1 VAAAAPAEAA
11 GGFPEEGC
19 RRFPRTCVRDR
30 PDRSKAAIRSD
41 FGQWWSR
48 FDATIVDM
56 GSRIE
61 YVLEACPLGRVLV
74 AATERGVCFVDL
86 GDDDADLTRRLLT
99 EFPFAECERS
109 RSMDTEQ
116 WSRGIVDYLYGKVE
130 TIDVPLDV
138 SGSRFQRRV
147 WAALRKIPRGETRS
161 YSDVAREIGV
171 PRGARAVAQACAANP
186 VPVVT
191 PCHRVI
197 EKSGRLGGYARGVW
211 RKRQLLRLERGS

>member
-1 VAAAAPAEAA
+1 
-11 GGFPEEGC
+11 
-19 RRFPRTCVRDR
+19 
-30 PDRSKAAIRSD
+30 
-41 FGQWWSR
+41 
-48 FDATIVDM
+48 M
-56 GSRIE
+56 GRRIE
-61 YVLEACPLGRVLV
+61 YVLETCPLGRVLV

-86 GDDDADLTRRLLT
+86 GDRDADLTSRLLK
-99 EFPFAECERS
+99 EFPFAECEPGRS
-109 RSMDTEQ
+109 REAER
-116 WSRGIVDYLYGKVE
+116 WSRVIVDYLHGEVE
-130 TIDVPLDV
+130 RIDVPLDV
-138 SGSRFQRRV
+138 SGSQFQRRV
-147 WAALRKIPRGETRS
+147 WAALRRIPRGETRS